1 MDGRGFYSPFNSFYN
16 DQYSYPTHYE
26 TQQQAPQASNF
37 QQVQVQYPVQV
48 GASNVPGLNV
58 HPTAAQA
65 STSTATQD
73 SPEAESDSSG
83 HGKRVYEKWT
93 QEEQKLLVNLWAED
107 FDRIESKDS
116 RKVWDEIAD
125 KINKNCKAKRSKR
138 STDKFQKK
146 MKYLLDRYK
155 KAKDWNSKQTGGNR
169 KKSIFY
175 DEIDEV
181 LGCREIVALKH
192 VEEAG
197 SSASNTCTAE
207 SSSTSYSD
215 EEDIQDRKVKRTE
228 RKKNRKRAIEQEAEE
243 EERKLMKSAVSGL
256 EAQRSD
262 MNSFVQNFNRIQ
274 TDQLNTMNTL
284 VSALT
289 KFLEKQ

>member
-1 MDGRGFYSPFNSFYN
+1 MDGRGFYSQFNSFYN
-16 DQYSYPTHYE
+16 DQYAYPTHYE
-26 TQQQAPQASNF
+26 IQQQAPQASNF
-37 QQVQVQYPVQV
+37 QQVQYPVQV
-48 GASNVPGLNV
+48 GASNVPRLNV

-228 RKKNRKRAIEQEAEE
+228 RKKNRKRAIEEEAEE

-284 VSALT
+284 VGALT